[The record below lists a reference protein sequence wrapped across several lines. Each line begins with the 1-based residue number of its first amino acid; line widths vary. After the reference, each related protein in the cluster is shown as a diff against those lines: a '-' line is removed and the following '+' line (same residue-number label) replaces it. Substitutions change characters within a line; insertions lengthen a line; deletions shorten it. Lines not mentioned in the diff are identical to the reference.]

1 MSTVAGKYDIV
12 RRIAVGG
19 MGEIFLARQFGL
31 EGFDRLVILKTL
43 LPDLAQDEE
52 AVRSF
57 LDEARIAATLNHPNI
72 VGIYEVGVW
81 EGLHF
86 IAMEYISGE
95 TISGLLSAAHKTKQT
110 VPPLVSARIIRDAAA
125 GLSHAHEAT
134 SIDGSPLG
142 IIHRDVSPQNI
153 MVREDGVAK
162 VVDFGIARAAN
173 RLARTS
179 TGAVKG
185 KVGYMAPEQLQGREL
200 SARTDQYALGVVLW
214 EMLVQRRRIERSDD
228 PMRAIHTIVYNDIEP
243 PGNHR
248 RGIPP
253 ELDAIV
259 QRMAAR
265 DPEQRY
271 PDCKAVVLAL
281 EEVIES
287 QEQSTR
293 ETDVAGVL
301 SALAGEAVKAR
312 KENVTP
318 SGQSFFLESS
328 KSDVKR
334 PSAGAEGT
342 TAVVDAV
349 RPKRRWLGATLSLA
363 IAAGILAGLV
373 WTFSPQI
380 FDGGAPSA
388 TVAQPEVQAAVTP
401 APAPDPVVA
410 TLRVESTPDGATVRS
425 GSLVLGTTPL
435 VTTQLAPNAHHVL
448 EIDKKGFQP
457 KSLEVE
463 LGQGDQAP
471 VQVELEALP
480 EPKARPK
487 PRSRPAPTAAV
498 AADGYLTLETVPW
511 TQVSIDGKP
520 YGLTTLVR
528 VKLPAGK
535 HQLRMTNEGAGIDET
550 RLVTIPAGKTRKMKI
565 DLR

>member
-1 MSTVAGKYDIV
+1 MTSVAGKYDIV

-19 MGEIFLARQFGL
+19 MGEIFLARQSGL

-72 VGIYEVGVW
+72 VGIYEVGIW
-81 EGLHF
+81 DRLHF

-95 TISGLLSAAHKTKQT
+95 TISGLLSAAHKTQQNL
-110 VPPLVSARIIRDAAA
+110 PPLVSARIIRDAAA
-125 GLSHAHEAT
+125 GLAHAHEAT
-134 SIDGSPLG
+134 AIDGTPLG

-214 EMLVQRRRIERSDD
+214 EMLAQKRRIERSDD

-271 PDCKAVVLAL
+271 SDCKAVALAL
-281 EEVIES
+281 DEVIES
-287 QEQSTR
+287 QAESTR

-301 SALAGEAVKAR
+301 ATLAGDAVKAR

-328 KSDVKR
+328 KSNAARVLSDAHGETETALVEQHR
-334 PSAGAEGT
+334 PRKSWMPAALALVVVLGTAG
-342 TAVVDAV
+342 
-349 RPKRRWLGATLSLA
+349 
-363 IAAGILAGLV
+363 GLV
-373 WTFSPQI
+373 WTFAPDLFNRVTS
-380 FDGGAPSA
+380 GPSA
-388 TVAQPEVQAAVTP
+388 GEPSVETVAASP
-401 APAPDPVVA
+401 PVPLTA
-410 TLRVESTPDGATVRS
+410 TLVVDSVPEGATVRS
-425 GSLVLGTTPL
+425 GTLVLGTTPL
-435 VTTQLAPNAHHVL
+435 STTQLAPNARHVL
-448 EIDKKGFQP
+448 EIDMKGY
-457 KSLEVE
+457 ETETIAVD
-463 LGQGDQAP
+463 LGAGEQAP
-471 VQVELEALP
+471 VRVELEALP
-480 EPKARPK
+480 PPK
-487 PRSRPAPTAAV
+487 PRNRSAAKPQL
-498 AADGYLTLETVPW
+498 AGDGFLTLETVPW
-511 TQVSIDGKP
+511 TEVSIDGKP

-528 VKLPAGK
+528 VKLPAGQ
-535 HQLRMTNEGAGIDET
+535 HLLRMTNNGAGIDET
-550 RLVTIPAGKTRKMKI
+550 RTVTISSGKTRKMKI
-565 DLR
+565 NLR